1 MDRDKDLIITDYKAC
16 GSYQVTSAHLKGL
29 LFWYLTII
37 CPYFLVNNQAEC
49 ASRRHTF
56 CQVKTDPQTVLIGSA
71 CSFCH
76 LFGPISSLL
85 SEDPTRPR
93 SLLYWLE
100 RMNGWVRQM
109 SGWMSEDYGGSRSAP
124 RSTDLKHPS
133 SVCVSVRVRHLTWFL
148 SWMLQDYTTQHGLQT
163 YLFLFSFF
171 DFPDEPSS
179 VSEETLLC
187 TYAFFLYYYLSNRDV
202 ISFQPDVCYCN
213 TFTGKGDLKK
223 NN

>member
-133 SVCVSVRVRHLTWFL
+133 SVCECTCASFDLIFILDVTGLY
-148 SWMLQDYTTQHGLQT
+148 YTTWSTDLS
-163 YLFLFSFF
+163 FSFF
-171 DFPDEPSS
+171 FFWFSRWTKF
-179 VSEETLLC
+179 SEWGDTAVYLCLFFILL
-187 TYAFFLYYYLSNRDV
+187 F
-202 ISFQPDVCYCN
+202 
-213 TFTGKGDLKK
+213 K
-223 NN
+223 